1 MKGHIT
7 NIEKDTLENEN
18 FRKVIYTSKHSQLV
32 LMSILPGEDI
42 GIETHSDT
50 DQFLRIE
57 SGTGKV
63 ILNGV
68 ETDISDGTS
77 ITIPEGVEHNIVN
90 TGAVPMKIYT
100 IYSPAHHKD
109 GTIHATKEIAEAD
122 NEEFDGVLSD

>member
-32 LMSILPGEDI
+32 LMSLLPGEDI